1 METKM
6 KAFKVILA
14 FGAVLFALS
23 STACGEDEKEDSAH
37 EDHEDHEDEE

>member
-1 METKM
+1 M